1 MLLTT
6 LMDIASYTKLN
17 DWVLNRIRRVLKVID
32 GHGEVSYRQ
41 AGPARIYYV
50 QSNKGEI

>member
-17 DWVLNRIRRVLKVID
+17 DWVLNRIPGVLKVLE

-41 AGPARIYYV
+41 VGLARIYYV